1 MPLSFLM
8 LSFLLS
14 HSLQPAY
21 QFSFAPVGAL
31 IKRPLQNC
39 AAILKISAGNKIA
52 LSLFSAPVIPTERSE
67 WRDLRTEY
75 LLSSCASAKILRLRA
90 FVAPLRMTRYSR
102 GRRENWVVGGVMTP
116 ALRVRWET
124 GGRVAERSESSNP
137 MIASGNHTDSN
148 SDRPYGCGDRLK
160 NSARITQHLKGRVKT
175 LPYKDI
181 RKACNRQL
189 RSGRLPWRCYTP
201 AGCWRPG
208 CRRR

>member
-1 MPLSFLM
+1 M
-8 LSFLLS
+8 LS

-102 GRRENWVVGGVMTP
+102 GRRENWVIGGVMTP

-160 NSARITQHLKGRVKT
+160 NSARITQH
-175 LPYKDI
+175 
-181 RKACNRQL
+181 
-189 RSGRLPWRCYTP
+189 
-201 AGCWRPG
+201 
-208 CRRR
+208 

>member
-116 ALRVRWET
+116 
-124 GGRVAERSESSNP
+124 
-137 MIASGNHTDSN
+137 
-148 SDRPYGCGDRLK
+148 PYGVQ
-160 NSARITQHLKGRVKT
+160 NSALITHHSALKKGRVET